1 MRHVN
6 YMTAQRW
13 EDFTCFL
20 VDGSSLSLTIKLKNA
35 FGLLLLFHGNS
46 TMTFTLQ
53 VQRDNDLVLNT
64 RLRIL
69 APILANHL

>member
-6 YMTAQRW
+6 YMTAQCW

-20 VDGSSLSLTIKLKNA
+20 VDGSSLKLKNA
-35 FGLLLLFHGNS
+35 FGLLLLSGYHGNS